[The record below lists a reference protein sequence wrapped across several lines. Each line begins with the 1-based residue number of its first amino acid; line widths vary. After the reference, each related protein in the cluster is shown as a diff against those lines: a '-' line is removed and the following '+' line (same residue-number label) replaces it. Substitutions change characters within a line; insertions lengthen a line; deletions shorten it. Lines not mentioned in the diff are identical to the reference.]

1 MSTKSPIVENS
12 DEFKTYLCCFVN
24 CPNDVDC
31 LCEKEEATQAGQ
43 DAASTAVAEKV
54 TPEQQAAIDAL
65 DKPVLDEK
73 NTDVVEGSTASESAA
88 SETH

>member
-12 DEFKTYLCCFVN
+12 DEFKTYLSCFIN
-24 CPNDVDC
+24 CSSDVDC
-31 LCEKEEATQAGQ
+31 LCEKEESTKAGQ
-43 DAASTAVAEKV
+43 DAASTAVSDKV
-54 TPEQQAAIDAL
+54 TPEQQATIDSL

-73 NTDVVEGSTASESAA
+73 NTDVVEGSASSEAAA

>member
-1 MSTKSPIVENS
+1 MLTACAK
-12 DEFKTYLCCFVN
+12 
-24 CPNDVDC
+24 
-31 LCEKEEATQAGQ
+31 KEEATQAGQ
-43 DAASTAVAEKV
+43 DASSTAVADKV

-73 NTDVVEGSTASESAA
+73 NTDVVEGSASSETAA

>member
-1 MSTKSPIVENS
+1 MNLKLTFAALLIVPMMLTACA
-12 DEFKTYLCCFVN
+12 K
-24 CPNDVDC
+24 
-31 LCEKEEATQAGQ
+31 KEEATQAGQ
-43 DAASTAVAEKV
+43 DAASTAVADKV

-73 NTDVVEGSTASESAA
+73 NTDVVEGSASSERAA